1 MLRSACGGMHSSS
14 SPVSCSGSRTA
25 ATSAHKQ
32 CGLSDPEQETSSES
46 FAEELLR
53 GFRVFLMGLPALAP
67 LSAKMEA
74 AAKLPQRAI
83 LAALRTMTCTI
94 TLTILVDEPPEG
106 AADELVHSLVK
117 DYGINKNELSPEDIL
132 KCAKWLICIASYF
145 ADQEFA

>member
-1 MLRSACGGMHSSS
+1 MHSSS
-14 SPVSCSGSRTA
+14 SPVSCSGSR
-25 ATSAHKQ
+25 SPVEHKQ
-32 CGLSDPEQETSSES
+32 CGLSDPELEKCSESSEN

-53 GFRVFLMGLPALAP
+53 GFRLFLMGLPALGP

-94 TLTILVDEPPEG
+94 TITILVDEPPEA

-117 DYGINKNELSPEDIL
+117 EYGIDLNELTSEDIL